1 MNKNNTILSIFTIV
15 AVFAMGIAIYS
26 YQNAAALTS
35 TMDCAP
41 NCFDKILDH
50 LTEAQDE
57 IDESDFSGLQVDLAK
72 AKSLVNQL
80 KQTTDVAVPE

>member
-1 MNKNNTILSIFTIV
+1 MNQYNKTLPIFTIFTIV
-15 AVFAMGIAIYS
+15 AVFAIGLAAYS

-35 TMDCAP
+35 TLDCAP

-50 LTEAQDE
+50 LTDAQDE

-72 AKSLVNQL
+72 VKSIVNQL
-80 KQTTDVAVPE
+80 KQNN

>member
-1 MNKNNTILSIFTIV
+1 MFTIV
-15 AVFAMGIAIYS
+15 AVLTMGLAVQP

-35 TMDCAP
+35 TLDCAP

-50 LTEAQDE
+50 LTDAQDE

-80 KQTTDVAVPE
+80 IQTTNVAGPEE

>member
-1 MNKNNTILSIFTIV
+1 MFTIV
-15 AVFAMGIAIYS
+15 AVLAVGLAVQP
-26 YQNAAALTS
+26 YQNAAALPYTL
-35 TMDCAP
+35 DCAP

-50 LTEAQDE
+50 LTDAQDE

-80 KQTTDVAVPE
+80 KQTSNVAGMEK